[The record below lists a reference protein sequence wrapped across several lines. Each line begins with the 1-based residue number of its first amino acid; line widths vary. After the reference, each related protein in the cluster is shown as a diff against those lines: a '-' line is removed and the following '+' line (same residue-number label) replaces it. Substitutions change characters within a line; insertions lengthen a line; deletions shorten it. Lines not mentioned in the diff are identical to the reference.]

1 VRYIRELHEGEN
13 ITGVYFCKT
22 KTVAKTKADK
32 TYYSLVLQDKTG
44 TIDAKVWNLSNGIEH
59 FEALDY
65 ICIDAQVTSYN
76 NQLQMNV
83 SRIRKAREGEY
94 VVSEYMPCSPYKTE
108 EMFDAVQKLIADTK
122 DPYLHALLS
131 TFFLED
137 DAFAKDYKK
146 HSAAKMVHH
155 GFIGGLLHHS
165 LFVAKTCEFLAKQ
178 YPVLN
183 RDLLITAALLHDV
196 GKLREI
202 SDFPENDYTDEGQ
215 LLGHIVIGAMWI
227 GEKCDAIEGFP
238 KKLKDELLHCIVAH
252 HGELEFGSP
261 KKPALIEALALA
273 FADNMDAKIETFTE
287 LLQANP
293 DTTEWLGFNK
303 LLESNVRRTV
313 LS

>member
-1 VRYIRELHEGEN
+1 MRYIRELREGEN
-13 ITGVYFCKT
+13 ISGVYFCKA
-22 KTVAKTKADK
+22 KTVAKTKAEK

-65 ICIDAQVTSYN
+65 INIDAQVTSFN
-76 NQLQMNV
+76 GQLQLNV
-83 SRIRKAREGEY
+83 SRIRKAHEGEY
-94 VVSEYMPCSPYKTE
+94 VVAEYMPTSPYKTE
-108 EMFDAVQKLIADTK
+108 EMYDALLKLIADTTN
-122 DPYLHALLS
+122 PHLHALLS
-131 TFFLED
+131 GFFIED
-137 DAFAKDYKK
+137 EAFVKNFKA

-183 RDLLITAALLHDV
+183 RDLLVTAAILHDV

-227 GEKCDAIEGFP
+227 GERCDAIPGFP
-238 KKLKDELLHCIVAH
+238 KKLKDELLHCILSH

-287 LLQANP
+287 LLNANP
-293 DTTEWLGFNK
+293 DTTDWLGFNK
-303 LLESNVRRTV
+303 LLESNVRRTDV
-313 LS
+313 